1 MNPLDDIPL
10 NITIQMQEE
19 ISKYLVQLYK
29 DNLSE
34 SNVIVVHGMM
44 RIVHELESIGVN
56 SLNIT
61 QALRQIGNHK

>member
-44 RIVHELESIGVN
+44 RIVHELESIGDN
-56 SLNIT
+56 SLNIV
-61 QALRQIGNHK
+61 QALC